1 MADELTPTLELTST
15 LELPASTRAASRLR
29 SAYRRLTYEVRHPE
43 NHRQLVRFLCVGASG
58 YVVNTVSF
66 WIFIHPVAF
75 DYTLS
80 FVAAFLCGSTNNFF
94 WNRHWTFKAHDEH
107 AARQGIRFLIVQ
119 ASVAAC
125 AYGVMVGL
133 IAATNIWKVPADALA
148 WIIVTPVSF
157 VVQKLWSFKA

>member
-1 MADELTPTLELTST
+1 MSDELTHTIEF
-15 LELPASTRAASRLR
+15 PATARTASRLT
-29 SAYRRLTYEVRHPE
+29 SLYRRLSYEVRHRE
-43 NHRQLVRFLCVGASG
+43 NHKQLMRFLVVGASG
-58 YVVNTVSF
+58 YVVNTVCF

-80 FVAAFLCGSTNNFF
+80 FVAAFLCGSVNNFI

-125 AYGVMVGL
+125 AYGVMVAL
-133 IAATNIWKVPADALA
+133 IATTNIWKVPADALA